1 MAWTGKVF
9 VSLKYPTKEEIW
21 RSKHFLNRGLNNRP
35 FVFKT
40 FPFPLLLLLCKVPYL
55 IYCTFSTRI
64 DLHLVSV
71 CKNTFYADIGVTQL
85 TKQEED
91 PQVPVKEKLELPVIF
106 LACLLFTTF
115 LLAGGVFLLLT
126 SLSYWEPDSLA

>member
-21 RSKHFLNRGLNNRP
+21 RSKHFLNRGLNNPP

-55 IYCTFSTRI
+55 IYSTFSTRI

-71 CKNTFYADIGVTQL
+71 CKNTFYVDIGVTQL

-91 PQVPVKEKLELPVIF
+91 PQVPVKEKLELPVMF
-106 LACLLFTTF
+106 LACLLFSTRS
-115 LLAGGVFLLLT
+115 VSVVEHPYLT
-126 SLSYWEPDSLA
+126 GNPIT

>member
-1 MAWTGKVF
+1 MAYTGKVF

-21 RSKHFLNRGLNNRP
+21 RSKHFLNRGLNNQP

-40 FPFPLLLLLCKVPYL
+40 FPFPLLFLLCKVPYL
-55 IYCTFSTRI
+55 IYSTFSTRI

-91 PQVPVKEKLELPVIF
+91 PQVPVKEKLELPVMS
-106 LACLLFTTF
+106 LACLLFSTRS
-115 LLAGGVFLLLT
+115 VSVVEHPYLT
-126 SLSYWEPDSLA
+126 GNPIT

>member
-1 MAWTGKVF
+1 MR
-9 VSLKYPTKEEIW
+9 P
-21 RSKHFLNRGLNNRP
+21 KHFLNRGLNNRP

-40 FPFPLLLLLCKVPYL
+40 FPFPLLLLFCEVPYL

-71 CKNTFYADIGVTQL
+71 CKNTCYADIGVTQL

-106 LACLLFTTF
+106 LACLLFTTS
-115 LLAGGVFLLLT
+115 LLARRVFLLLT
-126 SLSYWEPDSLA
+126 SLSYWEPDNLA

>member
-1 MAWTGKVF
+1 M
-9 VSLKYPTKEEIW
+9 
-21 RSKHFLNRGLNNRP
+21 
-35 FVFKT
+35 
-40 FPFPLLLLLCKVPYL
+40 
-55 IYCTFSTRI
+55 
-64 DLHLVSV
+64 
-71 CKNTFYADIGVTQL
+71 CKNTFYVDIGVTQL

-126 SLSYWEPDSLA
+126 SLSYWKPDSLA